1 MSGSLVVRGGVDVTG
16 SPSDVLVADGVV
28 ADAPPGTT
36 ELDAAGLT
44 VLPGLLD
51 LQVNGAAGIDIT
63 AEPERLWEVAAALP
77 AYGVTGFLPT
87 VVSAGAET
95 RQRAL
100 DALAS
105 GPPAGWRGAVPLGL
119 HFEGPMLAPSRRGAH
134 DETMLLSP
142 AAVDTTGWTPA
153 VRMATVA
160 PELDGA
166 LDLVRDL
173 AGRGVVVAVGHTE
186 ASAEQVEAAVAAG
199 ARCATHL
206 GNAMPPLAGRAP
218 GPVGAVL
225 GTPGL
230 VAGVIADGHHLDRTT
245 LRAYRAALGPE
256 RLLAVSDTTAALGL
270 PDGPTRLGDAEVW
283 VADGAVRTAD
293 GVLAGS
299 AASLAD
305 CVRELRTATGCS
317 LAEAVAAATSV
328 PAGLVGAGERGCL
341 ARGCR
346 GDLVLADTEDGRLDV
361 KVTVIA
367 GEVVH
372 DVRSGA

>member
-1 MSGSLVVRGGVDVTG
+1 MIVRGGVDVTG
-16 SPSDVLVADGVV
+16 SPVEVSVDSGVIVGGVGEGDVL
-28 ADAPPGTT
+28 DAS
-36 ELDAAGLT
+36 GLT

-51 LQVNGAAGIDIT
+51 LQVNGAAGVDIT

-77 AYGVTGFLPT
+77 AYAVTGFLPT
-87 VVSAGAET
+87 VISAGPEA

-100 DALAS
+100 AALTA
-105 GPPAGWRGAVPLGL
+105 GPPAGWRGATPLGL
-119 HFEGPMLAPSRRGAH
+119 HFEGPALAPARRGAH
-134 DETMLLSP
+134 AEAMLAAP
-142 AAVDTTGWTPA
+142 GAVDTTGWAPG

-173 AGRGVVVAVGHTE
+173 VAQGIVVSVGHTE
-186 ASAEQVEAAVAAG
+186 ATAEQVAAAVAAG

-206 GNAMPPLAGRAP
+206 GNAMPPLGGRTP

-230 VAGVIADGHHLDRTT
+230 VAGVIADGHHLDAAT
-245 LRAYRAALGPE
+245 LRAYRAALGPD

-270 PDGPTRLGDAEVW
+270 PDGATRLGEVEVW
-283 VADGAVRTAD
+283 IADGAVRTAE

-305 CVRELRTATGCS
+305 CVRVLRDATGCS
-317 LAEAVAAATSV
+317 LEEAVAAATTV
-328 PAGLVGAGERGCL
+328 PAELIGAGDRGRL
-341 ARGCR
+341 TPGCR
-346 GDLVLADTEDGRLDV
+346 GDLVLAATGGGQFEV
-361 KVTVIA
+361 KLTMIG
-367 GEVVH
+367 GEVAYDATDGENH
-372 DVRSGA
+372 